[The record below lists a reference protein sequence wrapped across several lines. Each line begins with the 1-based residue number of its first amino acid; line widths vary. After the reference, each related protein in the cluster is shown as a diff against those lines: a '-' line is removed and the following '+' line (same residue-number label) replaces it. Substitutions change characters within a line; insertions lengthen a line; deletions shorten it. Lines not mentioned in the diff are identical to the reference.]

1 MVQPLYFL
9 LFRHFSLIQRGPEQS
24 QELLSAMANDYKL
37 LDPIGT
43 GRGRYYTLSRKAYEL
58 MEDNM
63 GYE

>member
-1 MVQPLYFL
+1 
-9 LFRHFSLIQRGPEQS
+9 
-24 QELLSAMANDYKL
+24 MANDYKL